1 MFARQLK
8 FLGETFFWK
17 KNCVKVWVKLV
28 RLDHLLLWGNP
39 LDSSHCRCQ
48 LQLKSE
54 CCNLKPIL
62 NIPQGIYC
70 LPARNYTILKV
81 FSIPKYPRECYI
93 WSGKYCNF
101 QKLQPQCFN
110 IKCIKSEIYI
120 VSPPA
125 RILSAPSPKL
135 PPLEPTLAARTA
147 LEKRQESMIVRR
159 RKVQVQETHPP
170 LPWSRSPCCLEAPH
184 QCCSRS
190 PPGDRREWH

>member
-39 LDSSHCRCQ
+39 PDSSHCRCQ

-110 IKCIKSEIYI
+110 IKCTKSWLYCFTTCQDTLSS
-120 VSPPA
+120 VSETA
-125 RILSAPSPKL
+125 S
-135 PPLEPTLAARTA
+135 TRTDFGGPDGTG
-147 LEKRQESMIVRR
+147 E
-159 RKVQVQETHPP
+159 ET
-170 LPWSRSPCCLEAPH
+170 RVNDC
-184 QCCSRS
+184 
-190 PPGDRREWH
+190 